1 MRQEWVGKRKSMR
14 QTVLIRAQVQF
25 LDNTPS
31 RECTIIDISKGGARL
46 ETDDLA
52 ALPETFDI
60 FIPARNET
68 RYARIT
74 RREESFVCVEFL
86 RSRGDDTK
94 LMDEL
99 IRRLNSLEEMAG
111 AEGKLPKRAS
121 PKVTALEARLAAL
134 ETELAAVRGIAEAA
148 ADVPAQAPAAAP
160 DRLPEI
166 QSLHDSLA
174 LLADRL
180 EKAQGTPQ
188 VAPEALALL
197 NARVDSLCNRPEP
210 ASVQPQMDDLR
221 QQMADL
227 CAVVA
232 KASQPDDRATRLEAE
247 LREELAGLH
256 RKLAASWPAESA
268 SPTVTPADLQ
278 VLACRLDEL
287 AARPE
292 PASHAPQIIDLQHQI
307 DTLGDAVANAARPD
321 DTMAA
326 AMGRLQQDITDLR
339 ADMEHLRK
347 LAAAMQMPS
356 DTLPAPPQAPD
367 LAEDGANLRKS
378 VQTLILLVSQSLARS
393 RAAA

>member
-1 MRQEWVGKRKSMR
+1 
-14 QTVLIRAQVQF
+14 
-25 LDNTPS
+25 
-31 RECTIIDISKGGARL
+31 
-46 ETDDLA
+46 
-52 ALPETFDI
+52 
-60 FIPARNET
+60 
-68 RYARIT
+68 
-74 RREESFVCVEFL
+74 
-86 RSRGDDTK
+86 
-94 LMDEL
+94 MDEL

-188 VAPEALALL
+188 VAPEAVALL

-256 RKLAASWPAESA
+256 RKLAASWPAEAA

-356 DTLPAPPQAPD
+356 DTLPAPTQAPD
-367 LAEDGANLRKS
+367 LAEVVANLRKS